1 VREDKGVG
9 LRGWLSGPKRKGL
22 KAGAE
27 VKEIV
32 RLDKHRIAVLPMANI
47 SPDPRDEYF
56 ADGMTEEL
64 ISTVSKIG
72 ELRTI
77 SRTSA
82 MRYKG
87 TKMSLREI
95 AGELN
100 VGVVLEGSVRKIG
113 NSLRINVELVDVER
127 DEHVWSQSYNRELAE
142 VFAIQS
148 DIASKVAD
156 ALQVHLLTR
165 ERQSIEK
172 KATDNIEAYTL
183 YLKGLHYRS
192 ARSEEGYRRAIEYF
206 DEALK
211 IDSRFALAYEG
222 IAECYERM
230 GEDGVLSPRESFPKA
245 KEYAVKAIEI
255 DESLAEAHATLGAVL
270 EEYYFDQPGA
280 EKEFKRAIA
289 LNPNYGRVCHSYGA
303 HLACMGRLDEAIAE
317 IDRAQELNPLALE
330 VNDCAAVI
338 FNCANQFEKSVD
350 ACERMF
356 RIDENYLPAH
366 QDLAEVY
373 LEKLRFNDAIE
384 VLRKAVT
391 MSRGAATAKGRLGFA
406 YARAGR
412 EAEARMMLHELELDS
427 KERYVS
433 PVAFAVVHCGLGDKQ
448 RAIEWLERACE
459 ERAGGLLSI
468 KMRPL
473 WANLRSEPGFKQV
486 VDKMGLN
493 TISPVDP

>member
-1 VREDKGVG
+1 
-9 LRGWLSGPKRKGL
+9 
-22 KAGAE
+22 
-27 VKEIV
+27 
-32 RLDKHRIAVLPMANI
+32 
-47 SPDPRDEYF
+47 
-56 ADGMTEEL
+56 
-64 ISTVSKIG
+64 
-72 ELRTI
+72 
-77 SRTSA
+77 
-82 MRYKG
+82 
-87 TKMSLREI
+87 
-95 AGELN
+95 
-100 VGVVLEGSVRKIG
+100 
-113 NSLRINVELVDVER
+113 
-127 DEHVWSQSYNRELAE
+127 
-142 VFAIQS
+142 
-148 DIASKVAD
+148 
-156 ALQVHLLTR
+156 
-165 ERQSIEK
+165 
-172 KATDNIEAYTL
+172 
-183 YLKGLHYRS
+183 
-192 ARSEEGYRRAIEYF
+192 
-206 DEALK
+206 
-211 IDSRFALAYEG
+211 
-222 IAECYERM
+222 
-230 GEDGVLSPRESFPKA
+230 
-245 KEYAVKAIEI
+245 
-255 DESLAEAHATLGAVL
+255 
-270 EEYYFDQPGA
+270 
-280 EKEFKRAIA
+280 
-289 LNPNYGRVCHSYGA
+289 
-303 HLACMGRLDEAIAE
+303 MGRLDEAIAE